1 MTDAPTLPSPTTTTD
16 DADARRTIRP
26 RRSLPGGRA
35 VVGAF
40 LVVVAA
46 VGTFGAYLS
55 ATAAP
60 DTTYMVA
67 TRSFDIGHVIEE
79 GDLVGPGAG
88 FRAVA
93 IDLPEAQA
101 ARAVTSAASDAE
113 RLLGQVVVAPIATGD
128 LLQRTQFV
136 SVDGA
141 TDGVSMSFSVTV
153 DRALAGRVR
162 AGERIDIIAT
172 FDGAGRATSETRLVA
187 RDVVVVS
194 ADSGGDGLN
203 GGRVTLTVELP
214 DLATAQQVQHAVDT
228 AQVAVLRGG
237 DADAPSPDAVT
248 SEVADDPDTAPD
260 ATTDDADD
268 ADDGATAEPAP
279 QEQG

>member
-1 MTDAPTLPSPTTTTD
+1 MTDAPTLPNPTSATSTTD
-16 DADARRTIRP
+16 AADPRRTIRP

-40 LVVVAA
+40 LVVAAA

-113 RLLGQVVVAPIATGD
+113 RLLGQVVVAPIAAGD

-141 TDGVSMSFSVTV
+141 TDGISMSFSLPV

-172 FDGAGRATSETRLVA
+172 FAAAGRGTSETRLVA

-194 ADSGGDGLN
+194 ADSGGEGLD

-228 AQVAVLRGG
+228 AQVAILRGG
-237 DADAPSPDAVT
+237 DADAPSPDAV
-248 SEVADDPDTAPD
+248 SSDVV
-260 ATTDDADD
+260 DDAD
-268 ADDGATAEPAP
+268 ADEAGGGASEDPAAAEPTA